1 MVKSPSPRPVD
12 LSVIVVSHNEGELL
26 ERTVRSLIATLPEQ
40 GTEVIIVDDQSDDDS
55 TVFLKRLDRSS
66 VRLIRSPER
75 LGISA
80 ARNLG
85 ARSSCGEVIVF
96 SDAHVHVYPGWAEPL
111 WLTALKP
118 FVGAVAPVVH
128 SMHEP
133 HIKGYGFTWRDPSL
147 KMHWLRRRGTAPY
160 PVPFLC
166 GCFVALSRTLFEM
179 TGGFDEGLIRWGSED
194 AELSL
199 RLWRMG
205 YECHVVPRSSV
216 AHLFRKKF
224 PYQVS
229 WEGILHNTLRLAT
242 VHFGPRALSRVMQHW
257 NDHAALP
264 RATATLCLSDVWSR
278 REKVQRT
285 CRYPDTRVLDRF
297 RIEALS

>member
-1 MVKSPSPRPVD
+1 LKRSID
-12 LSVIVVSHNEGELL
+12 LSVVVVTHNEGDLL
-26 ERTVRSLIATLPEQ
+26 RQTVQSLVATLPER
-40 GTEVIIVDDQSDDDS
+40 GAEVLVVDDQSSDGS
-55 TVFLKRLDRSS
+55 TAFLSQPEWPS
-66 VRLIRSPER
+66 VRLLRSPRR

-85 ARSSCGEVIVF
+85 GRVSRGSVIAF
-96 SDAHVHVYPGWAEPL
+96 SDAHVEAYPGWAEPL
-111 WLTALKP
+111 CLAALKP
-118 FVGAVAPVVH
+118 YVGEVAPVVH

-133 HIKGYGFTWRDPSL
+133 GIKGFGFTWRDPSL

-160 PVPFLC
+160 AVPFLC
-166 GCFVALSRTLFEM
+166 GCFVAMSRRMFEL

-205 YECHVVPRSSV
+205 YECHVVPESAV

-229 WEGILHNTLRLAT
+229 WDGILHNTLRLAM
-242 VHFGPRALSRVMQHW
+242 VHFGPRALARVMEHW
-257 NDHAALP
+257 RTHAALP
-264 RATATLCLSDVWSR
+264 RAMTTLCRSDVWSW
-278 REKVQRT
+278 REDVQRV
-285 CRYPDTRVLDRF
+285 CRIPETSILDRF
-297 RIEALS
+297 GIDALS